1 MTLPVLKTAV
11 VGHTNTGKTSLL
23 RTLTRD
29 LTFGEVSNRHAT
41 TRHVEG
47 TSLLVEGIPLI
58 ELYDTP
64 GLEDSIGLLEHL
76 ESLKTDRYIAWIDIL
91 QQFLESPAAH
101 GEFEQEAKALRQV
114 LTSDMALYV
123 IDARDRVRGKHRDEL
138 EILGRT
144 AKPIVPVLNF
154 AVSPEA
160 RAQEW
165 REHLSRVNM
174 HAVVEFDT
182 VVFNEL
188 GERRL
193 FEKMQT
199 LSDRFYGTLEAVIQD
214 RIRQRTN
221 LIRASADLIADLL
234 IDVAAHTITIPAD
247 TQRSTIAMESLKQAV
262 RKREQQCVDEL
273 LELFRFRAD
282 DYESHILPIEEG
294 QWGLDLFS
302 PASLKQFGIRAS
314 SGAAA
319 GGMAGLAVDAM
330 TGGLSLGAAAALGAT
345 LGALWSSSRTHGKR
359 LADRLRGFTEL
370 RVNDAT
376 LRLLAV
382 RQIDLVQ
389 ALLRRG
395 HASQEKIRLSAKSEI
410 GKKIWMTEKLPE
422 ALELARLNSMWSRLG
437 NPDPATVNMAS
448 SRLTAKEELAGIV
461 EAGLVESADDPA
473 LMGDNQR
480 LKPQYS
486 GNA

>member
-1 MTLPVLKTAV
+1 MTLPVLKITV

-29 LTFGEVSNRHAT
+29 ASFGEVSNRHAT
-41 TRHVEG
+41 TRQVEG
-47 TSLLVEGIPLI
+47 TALLAEGIPLI

-64 GLEDSIGLLEHL
+64 GLEDSIGLLEYL
-76 ESLKTDRYIAWIDIL
+76 DALRTDRHTEWIDVL
-91 QQFLESPAAH
+91 HYFLDNPAAQ
-101 GEFEQEAKALRQV
+101 GEFEQEAKAIRQV
-114 LTSDMALYV
+114 LSCDMALYV
-123 IDARDRVRGKHRDEL
+123 IDARDRVLGKHRDEL

-144 AKPIVPVLNF
+144 TKPIVPVLNF
-154 AVSPEA
+154 VVSPEA
-160 RAQEW
+160 KVQEW
-165 REHLSRVNM
+165 RKHLSRVNM

-182 VVFNEL
+182 VIFNEL

-199 LSDRFYGTLEAVIQD
+199 LSDRFYETLEAVMQS
-214 RIRQRTN
+214 RITQRAN

-234 IDVAAHTITIPAD
+234 LDVAAYLITIPTD
-247 TQRSTIAMESLKQAV
+247 SKRSTTVMESLKQAV

-273 LELFRFRAD
+273 LELFRFRAA
-282 DYESHILPIEEG
+282 DYESNHLPIEEG
-294 QWGLDLFS
+294 HWGLDLFS
-302 PASLKQFGIRAS
+302 PASLKQFGIRAG

-330 TGGLSLGAAAALGAT
+330 TGGLSLGAATALGAA
-345 LGALWSSSRTHGKR
+345 LGALWSSPRTYGKR

-389 ALLRRG
+389 ALLQRG
-395 HASQEKIRLSAKSEI
+395 HASQQKIRLDTKTEV
-410 GKKIWMTEKLPE
+410 GKRVWITQKLPGAIE
-422 ALELARLNSMWSRLG
+422 QARINPHWSRLE
-437 NPDPATVNMAS
+437 NINLAVTNMDS
-448 SRLTAKEELAGIV
+448 NRLAAKDALAEIVETDLGESTGETTLAGN
-461 EAGLVESADDPA
+461 GR
-473 LMGDNQR
+473 R
-480 LKPQYS
+480 LNPQYS
-486 GNA
+486 GSA